1 MRIIL
6 LGPPGCGKGTQG
18 QLLEKQYGLPKISTG
33 DLLRQ
38 AVKEKSTLGKIAEAA
53 MNRGELVSDEVVV
66 EMVQERISKEDCR
79 LGYILDGFPRTIFQT
94 GRLEETD
101 PLCPQCV
108 FDIRISEETVIDR
121 LSARRICSRCGAI
134 FNILAKMPEKE
145 GVCDICDGKLVQRD
159 DDTPDAIRNR
169 LRVYFEHTQPLIES
183 YQKRKLYQGVNG
195 EGNVKVVFAEIC
207 SRLDK
212 EIRRDEVNKTV

>member
-79 LGYILDGFPRTIFQT
+79 LGYILDGFPRTIFQA

-101 PLCPQCV
+101 SLCLQCV
-108 FDIRISEETVIDR
+108 FDIRISEETVVDR

-159 DDTPDAIRNR
+159 DDTPDVIRNR
-169 LRVYFEHTQPLIES
+169 LRVYFEHTQPLIEY

-195 EGNVKVVFAEIC
+195 EENVKVVFAEIC

>member
-79 LGYILDGFPRTIFQT
+79 LGYILDGFPRTIFQA

-108 FDIRISEETVIDR
+108 FDIRISEETVVDR
-121 LSARRICSRCGAI
+121 LSARRICSKCGAI

-159 DDTPDAIRNR
+159 DDTPDVIRNR
-169 LRVYFEHTQPLIES
+169 LRVYFEHTQPLIEY

>member
-79 LGYILDGFPRTIFQT
+79 LGYILDGFPRTIFQA

-101 PLCPQCV
+101 PLYPQCV
-108 FDIRISEETVIDR
+108 FDIRISEETVINR
-121 LSARRICSRCGAI
+121 LSARRICSKCGAI
-134 FNILAKMPEKE
+134 FNILAKMPKKE
-145 GVCDICDGKLVQRD
+145 GGCDICDGKLVQRD
-159 DDTPDAIRNR
+159 DDTPDVIRKR
-169 LRVYFEHTQPLIES
+169 LRVYFEHTQPLIEY
-183 YQKRKLYQGVNG
+183 YQKRKLYQSVNG

-212 EIRRDEVNKTV
+212 EFLGDEVNKTV